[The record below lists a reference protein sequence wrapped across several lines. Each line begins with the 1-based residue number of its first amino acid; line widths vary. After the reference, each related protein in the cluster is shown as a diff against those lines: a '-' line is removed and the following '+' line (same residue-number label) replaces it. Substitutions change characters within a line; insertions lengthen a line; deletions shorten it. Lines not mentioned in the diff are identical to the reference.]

1 MSTSLPEQPVAYETQ
16 AAKFHL
22 QQPSK
27 AFSTTSSSTFSS
39 RQRLNAIQESN
50 MPIPPAVSTLFER
63 KCQSF
68 LQSLEAVAAFD
79 DSGNFRFAVSR
90 FRQLISRLAVLHE
103 KGVPVGEPKL
113 GGLGGASASFGIA
126 TGLDLGMV
134 DASAARMLREMR
146 RPESKSMTFGLRGK
160 AETASLTKP
169 GKRKGFFFGLFSSKK
184 QASVANGTQD
194 DLHLLP
200 LSLPP
205 SRRHPI
211 DNVNDETRSQ
221 SLKAANV
228 SSNAP
233 MRYEKLNRWQFR
245 MNVDV
250 NLATREL
257 AVIADELL
265 QGGVIERACEHDV
278 KCVEEYT
285 ENIMKIV
292 NTISKWSA

>member
-16 AAKFHL
+16 AAKFLQL

-39 RQRLNAIQESN
+39 RPLIKTQEPN
-50 MPIPPAVSTLFER
+50 MPPIPPAVSTLFER

-160 AETASLTKP
+160 AETASSSSATK
-169 GKRKGFFFGLFSSKK
+169 RRGFFFGLFSSKK

-194 DLHLLP
+194 DVLHLLP

-205 SRRHPI
+205 SRRHP
-211 DNVNDETRSQ
+211 VPDETRPS
-221 SLKAANV
+221 SL
-228 SSNAP
+228 P
-233 MRYEKLNRWQFR
+233 TRYEKLNRWQFR

-265 QGGVIERACEHDV
+265 QGGVIERACEYDV